1 MENKI
6 YIKQL
11 ECYQIASEKAKKRM
25 GKNPCFDLEYL
36 PSETMRQEMFA
47 YIMERSR
54 ALSAEKLY
62 SEHRFY
68 NHLSQLIQQKGRKLN
83 SFLDWEKDKWERL
96 MKGWMLE
103 KRLPLSHMSKG
114 VYGEEIVNRAPT
126 LLYLERLMN
135 FLHDTKEEDEK
146 EKDIWNLDKLGIDIH
161 RDLTRNCRTINFT
174 KIFQPDIRQEVK
186 KAIYMHLKTEAL
198 GCVQKEM
205 TAIRRFSKYLS
216 EKHSQLESCAE
227 LDRMILEE
235 YLIYLKTEYITTKQ
249 FRAELTRLRAVLETI
264 GGLYRYPN
272 LNDIILKR
280 DIPPSHKAEFKVYSD
295 AELKRLNAFLVK
307 MDEQTARLMVIHQ
320 MLGTRISDT
329 LTLQVNCLAEKNR
342 ETIIRIKQM
351 KTHAFEKPISPELAS
366 LIKKAIQYT
375 KEKAGETEYIFV
387 NEGDPA
393 KPLQYGTL
401 QKRVMNLIYKEDIRD
416 DDGNLFGFGTHMYRH
431 YYGVKLTEM
440 HLDDWTIAR
449 LLGHSSLKNV
459 KYYRKMSNQML
470 ADETRRARNML
481 SEMILE
487 NLDGWG
493 EEYEQ
498 IRQDDCLK

>member
-11 ECYQIASEKAKKRM
+11 ECYQKASENAKKRM
-25 GKNPCFDLEYL
+25 GKNPCFDLGSL
-36 PSETMRQEMFA
+36 PTETMRQEMRA

-54 ALSAEKLY
+54 TLSAEKLY
-62 SEHRFY
+62 GEHRFY
-68 NHLSQLIQQKGRKLN
+68 NHLCQLIQQTGKKLN
-83 SFLDWEKDKWERL
+83 SFLDWEQDKWKRL

-103 KRLPLSHMSKG
+103 RGLPLSHRSKG
-114 VYGEEIVNRAPT
+114 IYGEEIISRAPT
-126 LLYLERLMN
+126 LRYLERLLN
-135 FLHDTKEEDEK
+135 FLYDMEEEDEK
-146 EKDIWNLDKLGIDIH
+146 EKDIWDLDKLGIDIH
-161 RDLTRNCRTINFT
+161 RDLTRTCRTINFT
-174 KIFQPDIRQEVK
+174 KIFQQDIRQELK

-205 TAIRRFSKYLS
+205 TAIRRLSKYLS
-216 EKHSQLESCAE
+216 EKHSRLESCGE

-235 YLIYLKTEYITTKQ
+235 YLIYLKTEFITTKQ
-249 FRAELTRLRAVLETI
+249 FRTELTRLRAVLETI
-264 GGLYRYPN
+264 GGLCQYSN
-272 LNDIILKR
+272 LNDIILNR
-280 DIPPSHKAEFKVYSD
+280 DLPPSHKAEFKVYSD

-307 MDEQTARLMVIHQ
+307 MDEQTARLMIIHQ

-329 LTLQVNCLAEKNR
+329 LTLQVNCLIEKHG

-351 KTHAFEKPISPELAS
+351 KTHVFEKPISQELAS
-366 LIKKAIQYT
+366 LIKQAIQYT

-387 NEGDPA
+387 NEADPA

-401 QKRVMNLIYKEDIRD
+401 QKRVVNLIYKGNIRD

-449 LLGHSSLKNV
+449 LLGHSGLKNV
-459 KYYRKMSNQML
+459 KYYRKMSNQLL
-470 ADETRRARNML
+470 ADETRRVRNML

-487 NLDGWG
+487 NLDGWE

-498 IRQDDCLK
+498 IRQDDCFK